1 MDIEWNEIAYTSYLK
16 DLFLSSDEKYKAF
29 NEKLLVSS
37 LPTIGI
43 RLPILRKKATEIAKG
58 NPHSFLQ
65 VCGNTY
71 HEERLLY
78 ALVATKL
85 PYADFLSYSDKVAET
100 LTENWAICD
109 TFCNS
114 LKKVL
119 IGHKEAYFSH
129 IKTYLASKNPWAVRV
144 GLVVMLSH
152 YLEAD
157 TVEEV
162 LYRTC
167 TLASDFYYVRMAQAW
182 LLATAWAKFPHET
195 KNAVLTYSLAPWT
208 FHKFVQKARESQGI
222 SKEDKAYLQNLLPS
236 IKK

>member
-1 MDIEWNEIAYTSYLK
+1 MNIEWNLHTYTAFLES
-16 DLFLSSDEKYKAF
+16 LFLSSDEKYKAF

-58 NPHSFLQ
+58 TPMAFLQ
-65 VCGNTY
+65 VCGDTY

-78 ALVATKL
+78 ALVTAKL
-85 PYADFLSYSDKVAET
+85 TYADFLPHSDKVAET

-114 LKKVL
+114 LNKVL
-119 IGHKEAYFSH
+119 IGHKEDYFSH
-129 IKTYLASKNPWAVRV
+129 IKSYLASQNPWAVRV
-144 GLVVMLSH
+144 GLVTMLSH
-152 YLEAD
+152 YLEAN
-157 TVEEV
+157 TIEEV

-167 TLASDFYYVRMAQAW
+167 TLESDFYYVRMAQAW

-195 KNAVLTYSLAPWT
+195 QNAILTYPLVPWT
-208 FHKFVQKARESQGI
+208 FHKFVQKARESNRI
-222 SKEDKAYLQNLLPS
+222 SKEDKAYLKSLLPPT
-236 IKK
+236 